1 MRFTVVWEPD
11 AESDLT
17 SSWLA
22 ASQALRKQITAANA
36 YFDQALS
43 QNAHQKG
50 TLIRGSFPARL
61 LVAPLVAG
69 MPAISIAFEVIVDD
83 RLVRVVQFKLTKL
96 D

>member
-1 MRFTVVWEPD
+1 VRFTVVWEPD

-22 ASQALRKQITAANA
+22 ASQELRELITAANA
-36 YFDQALS
+36 YFDRALS

-50 TLIRGSFPARL
+50 TNIRGVPQSRL
-61 LVAPLVAG
+61 LVAPPVAG
-69 MPAISIAFEVIVDD
+69 MPAISVAFEVIVDD
-83 RLVRVVQFKLTKL
+83 RLVRVVQFKLTEL